1 MSPQRMTVLGA
12 ALRWRVTLAVLIS
25 VTAGLGSIV
34 PMTSAVAAAASMAD
48 SSASRAGPSS
58 MVTAYVTNGGSDTVT
73 PIAAATNTAG
83 PPITTGPGP
92 DAVAITPDGKTA
104 YVVNGNSGSPTVT
117 PIATATNTAGR
128 PIPVGS
134 DPCDIAITPDG
145 KTVYVVNSFSDTVT
159 PIATATN
166 TAGPPIRV
174 GHAPDAVAIT
184 PDGKTAYVATVNYG
198 SPNRPARP
206 GNYGSPSRPARPG
219 AGYPSGSVTP
229 IATATNTAGPP
240 IPAGDLPI
248 SMAIT
253 PDGKTAY
260 VANFSSGTV
269 TPIATGTNTA
279 GPPIRTGSNPFDI
292 AITPDGKTAYVANGT
307 VPGTVT
313 PIATA
318 TNTAG
323 PAIRTGS
330 GPGAIVITP
339 DGRTAYVANGTVPG
353 TVTPIATGTN
363 TAGPPIRTGDDPSD
377 IAITPDGK
385 TAYVVNGESGTV
397 TPIATATN
405 TAGPP
410 IPVGNDPGDIA
421 ITPAAGTQG
430 PAFTSRSATV
440 AAFGAAFTF
449 TVTSAGDPAPSI
461 TGTGRLPSGVRFAA
475 GRGGTATISG
485 TPAKAAAGVYR
496 LTLTARNKYGTATQ
510 AFTLTITRAPAIGKI
525 PTIRGSVGAVLRLA
539 VRATGYLAPA
549 LAESGP
555 LPRGLSLTDKGDG
568 TAIIAGTPAAGSGGR
583 YPITVTAANASGTA
597 TRHFTII
604 VSRDR
609 ARPAS
614 GPRWA
619 ARNQSTGGQPP
630 PGPKRAAGDGA
641 LGIRNIG
648 AAAQRARSPGP

>member
-1 MSPQRMTVLGA
+1 MVARHVERTVSKLSPKRMTVLGA
-12 ALRWRVTLAVLIS
+12 ALRWRVILAVLIS

-34 PMTSAVAAAASMAD
+34 PVTSAVAAAASMAD
-48 SSASRAGPSS
+48 SSASRAGPSG
-58 MVTAYVTNGGSDTVT
+58 MVTAYVVNGGSDTVT
-73 PIAAATNTAG
+73 PIATATNTAG

-174 GHAPDAVAIT
+174 GHAPDAIAIT
-184 PDGKTAYVATVNYG
+184 PDGRTAYVATV
-198 SPNRPARP
+198 
-206 GNYGSPSRPARPG
+206 NYGSPSRPARPG

-269 TPIATGTNTA
+269 TPIATATNTA

-323 PAIRTGS
+323 P
-330 GPGAIVITP
+330 
-339 DGRTAYVANGTVPG
+339 
-353 TVTPIATGTN
+353 
-363 TAGPPIRTGDDPSD
+363 PIRTGDDPSD

-385 TAYVVNGESGTV
+385 TAYVVNGESDTV

-421 ITPAAGTQG
+421 ITPAAGARG
-430 PAFTSRSATV
+430 PAFTSRSATT
-440 AAFGAAFTF
+440 AAFGVAFTF
-449 TVTSAGDPAPSI
+449 TVASAGDPAPSI

-510 AFTLTITRAPAIGKI
+510 AFTLTITRAPAIRKI
-525 PTIRGSVGAVLRLA
+525 PTISGSVGAVLRLT
-539 VRATGYLAPA
+539 VRATGYLPPA

-555 LPRGLSLTDKGDG
+555 LPRGLSLTDEGDG
-568 TAIIAGTPAAGSGGR
+568 TAVIAGTPAAGSEGH

-604 VSRDR
+604 VSRGSR
-609 ARPAS
+609 
-614 GPRWA
+614 
-619 ARNQSTGGQPP
+619 
-630 PGPKRAAGDGA
+630 
-641 LGIRNIG
+641 
-648 AAAQRARSPGP
+648 

>member
-1 MSPQRMTVLGA
+1 MSPKTMTILGA
-12 ALRWRVTLAVLIS
+12 ALRRRIMLAVLIS
-25 VTAGLGSIV
+25 VTSGLGSIV
-34 PMTSAVAAAASMAD
+34 PVRSAVAAASMAG

-58 MVTAYVTNGGSDTVT
+58 MVTAYVANGGSDTVT
-73 PIAAATNTAG
+73 PIATTTNTAG

-92 DAVAITPDGKTA
+92 SAVAITPDGKTA

-174 GHAPDAVAIT
+174 GHAPDAIAIT
-184 PDGKTAYVATVNYG
+184 PDGKTAYVATV
-198 SPNRPARP
+198 
-206 GNYGSPSRPARPG
+206 NYGSPSRPARPG

-240 IPAGDLPI
+240 IPAGNLPI
-248 SMAIT
+248 AMAIT

-260 VANFSSGTV
+260 VANFNSGSV
-269 TPIATGTNTA
+269 TPIATTTNTA

-292 AITPDGKTAYVANGT
+292 AVTPDGKTAYVANGT

-323 PAIRTGS
+323 PAIKAGS
-330 GPGAIVITP
+330 GPGAVVITP
-339 DGRTAYVANGTVPG
+339 DGRTAYVANGAVPG
-353 TVTPIATGTN
+353 TVTPIATATN

-405 TAGPP
+405 TAGRP

-421 ITPAAGTQG
+421 ITPAAGTLG
-430 PAFTSRSATV
+430 PAFTSHSATT
-440 AAFGAAFTF
+440 AAFGVAFTF
-449 TVTSAGDPAPSI
+449 TVTSAGHPAPSI
-461 TGTGRLPSGVRFAA
+461 TATGRLPSGVRFAA

-485 TPAKAAAGVYR
+485 TPAKAAVGVYR
-496 LTLTARNKYGTATQ
+496 LTLTARNKHGTATQ
-510 AFTLTITRAPAIGKI
+510 AFTLTITRAPAIGEI
-525 PTIRGSVGAVLRLA
+525 PTIRGTVGAVLRLT
-539 VRATGYLAPA
+539 VRAAGYLAPA

-555 LPRGLSLTDKGDG
+555 LPRGLSFTDKRDG
-568 TAIIAGTPAAGSGGR
+568 TAVIAGIPAAGSGGR

-597 TRHFTII
+597 TRHVTII
-604 VSRDR
+604 VSRGSR
-609 ARPAS
+609 
-614 GPRWA
+614 
-619 ARNQSTGGQPP
+619 
-630 PGPKRAAGDGA
+630 
-641 LGIRNIG
+641 
-648 AAAQRARSPGP
+648 

>member
-1 MSPQRMTVLGA
+1 MTVLGA
-12 ALRWRVTLAVLIS
+12 ALRWRVILAVLIS

-34 PMTSAVAAAASMAD
+34 PVTSAVAAAASMAD
-48 SSASRAGPSS
+48 SSASRAGPSG
-58 MVTAYVTNGGSDTVT
+58 MVTAYVVNGGSDTVT
-73 PIAAATNTAG
+73 PIATATNTAG

-174 GHAPDAVAIT
+174 GHAPDAIAIT
-184 PDGKTAYVATVNYG
+184 PDGRTAYVATV
-198 SPNRPARP
+198 
-206 GNYGSPSRPARPG
+206 NYGSPSRPARPG

-269 TPIATGTNTA
+269 TPIATATNTA

-323 PAIRTGS
+323 P
-330 GPGAIVITP
+330 
-339 DGRTAYVANGTVPG
+339 
-353 TVTPIATGTN
+353 
-363 TAGPPIRTGDDPSD
+363 PIRTGDDPSD

-385 TAYVVNGESGTV
+385 TAYVVNGESDTV

-421 ITPAAGTQG
+421 ITPAAGARG
-430 PAFTSRSATV
+430 PAFTSRSATT
-440 AAFGAAFTF
+440 AAFGVAFTF
-449 TVTSAGDPAPSI
+449 TVASAGDPAPSI

-510 AFTLTITRAPAIGKI
+510 AFTLTITRAPAIRKI
-525 PTIRGSVGAVLRLA
+525 PTISGSVGAVLRLT
-539 VRATGYLAPA
+539 VRATGYLPPA

-555 LPRGLSLTDKGDG
+555 LPRGLSLTDEGDG
-568 TAIIAGTPAAGSGGR
+568 TAVIAGTPAAGSEGH

-604 VSRDR
+604 VSRGSR
-609 ARPAS
+609 
-614 GPRWA
+614 
-619 ARNQSTGGQPP
+619 
-630 PGPKRAAGDGA
+630 
-641 LGIRNIG
+641 
-648 AAAQRARSPGP
+648 

>member
-1 MSPQRMTVLGA
+1 MVARHVERTVSKLSPKRMTVLGA
-12 ALRWRVTLAVLIS
+12 ALRWRVILAVLIS

-34 PMTSAVAAAASMAD
+34 PVTSAVAAAASMAD
-48 SSASRAGPSS
+48 SSASRAGPSG
-58 MVTAYVTNGGSDTVT
+58 MVTAYVVNGGSDTVT
-73 PIAAATNTAG
+73 PIATATNTAG

-174 GHAPDAVAIT
+174 GHAPDAIAIT
-184 PDGKTAYVATVNYG
+184 PDGRTAYVATV
-198 SPNRPARP
+198 
-206 GNYGSPSRPARPG
+206 NYGSPSRPARPG

-269 TPIATGTNTA
+269 TPIATATNT

-292 AITPDGKTAYVANGT
+292 AITPDSKTAYVANGT

-323 PAIRTGS
+323 PPIRTGS
-330 GPGAIVITP
+330 GPGAVMITP
-339 DGRTAYVANGTVPG
+339 DGKTAYVANGTVPG
-353 TVTPIATGTN
+353 TVTPIATATN

-385 TAYVVNGESGTV
+385 TAYVVNGESDTV

-421 ITPAAGTQG
+421 ITPAAGARG
-430 PAFTSRSATV
+430 PAFTSRSATT
-440 AAFGAAFTF
+440 AAFGVAFTF
-449 TVTSAGDPAPSI
+449 TVASAGDPAPSI

-510 AFTLTITRAPAIGKI
+510 AFTLTITRAPAIRKI
-525 PTIRGSVGAVLRLA
+525 PTISGSVGAVLRLT
-539 VRATGYLAPA
+539 VRATGYLPPA

-555 LPRGLSLTDKGDG
+555 LPRGLSLTDEGDG
-568 TAIIAGTPAAGSGGR
+568 TAVIAGTPAAGSEGH

-604 VSRDR
+604 VSRGSR
-609 ARPAS
+609 
-614 GPRWA
+614 
-619 ARNQSTGGQPP
+619 
-630 PGPKRAAGDGA
+630 
-641 LGIRNIG
+641 
-648 AAAQRARSPGP
+648 